1 MINMQFKNILLLI
14 SSAVLAIAC
23 SSTKAPEVENPN
35 SARMDLMH
43 KGFLLS
49 LPEVEG
55 WSVVKKSNY
64 KVILSKRG
72 SGGSDGYTIQ
82 VLVVSLPTF
91 ESDDEFL
98 AFIENRMKNS
108 SKNANVLEQKS
119 NLYTAGNEM
128 CVQHLSKEARN
139 SKSGTEL
146 TLETV
151 SITCHHPD
159 NPDAGVYM
167 ALSKNYAPGSSD
179 EDMAAKA
186 AEIFNNLYFTEL

>member
-1 MINMQFKNILLLI
+1 MQFKNILLLI

-23 SSTKAPEVENPN
+23 SSTKAPEAEDPN
-35 SARMDLMH
+35 AARMDLMH

-49 LPEVEG
+49 LPEIEG

-82 VLVVSLPTF
+82 VLVVSLPLF
-91 ESDDEFL
+91 ENDDEFL
-98 AFIENRMKNS
+98 AFIEKRMKNS
-108 SKNANVLEQKS
+108 KKDANILEHKTS
-119 NLYTAGNEM
+119 LYSAGNEM
-128 CVQHLSKEARN
+128 CVQNLSKEARN
-139 SKSGTEL
+139 STGTKL

-159 NPDAGVYM
+159 NPDAGVYL
-167 ALSKNYAPGSSD
+167 ALSKSYAPGSSD
-179 EDMAAKA
+179 EDIAAKA
-186 AEIFNNLYFTEL
+186 AEVFNNLYFTEL

>member
-1 MINMQFKNILLLI
+1 MIKMQFKNILLLI

-23 SSTKAPEVENPN
+23 SSTKAPEVEDPN

-49 LPEVEG
+49 LPEIEG

-72 SGGSDGYTIQ
+72 DRGNDGYTIQ
-82 VLVVSLPTF
+82 VLVVSLPVF
-91 ESDDEFL
+91 ENDDEFL
-98 AFIENRMKNS
+98 GFIENRMKNS
-108 SKNANVLEQKS
+108 NQNANVLESKAE
-119 NLYTAGNEM
+119 LYTAGNEM
-128 CVQHLSKEARN
+128 CVQYKSKQARN
-139 SKSGTEL
+139 SKSGTAL

-151 SITCHHPD
+151 SITCRHPD

-167 ALSKNYAPGSSD
+167 ALSKNYIPDSSD
-179 EDMAAKA
+179 EDMATKA
-186 AEIFNNLYFTEL
+186 VEIFNNLYFTEL